1 MPHES
6 TMEIASLLPHVP
18 FVVVYLVAGAFAALR
33 YRRAPARMTWLL
45 VGLSALLFQRIV
57 EGWIT
62 LSLPRDVPNSD
73 MVATANFIRVLVYFS
88 WALAVGGLICIVV
101 AALKSDATESMD
113 VLPNTSLER
122 TRER

>member
-6 TMEIASLLPHVP
+6 TMNIASLLPHLP
-18 FVVVYLVAGAFAALR
+18 FVLVYVVAGAFAALR
-33 YRRAPARMTWLL
+33 YRRSPARMTWLL

-62 LSLPRDVPNSD
+62 LNLPRDVPNSD
-73 MVATANFIRVLVYFS
+73 VVATANFIRVLVYLS
-88 WALAVGGLICIVV
+88 WALAVGGLICILV
-101 AALKSDATESMD
+101 AALKSDATQSMD